1 MASAPLLVAAL
12 CAVLFLVIVQLAA
25 GANDSAA
32 VHDKAGFTYRD
43 LGDSCYGI
51 WTSCDVGSCTGGKC
65 CNGAICSKTP
75 PPSDSHT
82 CNPPPCF
89 SVDPN
94 NPMSCMLSQ
103 ATYCAIASGQPSPFI
118 PPPWHQSPDI
128 WPRPTTRENADADTL
143 IDGRCPNDLMNA
155 SSRSWNFHCG
165 CQGGSADAI
174 KCDAGTSEY
183 NDGST
188 VNTDW
193 CMTRGVDFDNSVC
206 LRHGRACYKHN
217 GDYDNSDANKLK
229 CCAPFDDNLSA
240 SAGSPAAQTCP
251 PGWCKGSQ
259 HCTAYLTNLCNTE
272 DGLNS
277 NTEICKKFAF
287 DNRSSVKLPAV
298 AGWCAKQIGHDSSG
312 AATISTKAGP
322 DGELVPGGFCS
333 CYNSKFAPDYKYSG
347 DKTVPDPVAS
357 HPFCFNKVCANYGY
371 AMPEVVNASCPSVC
385 LMVLDAVAQ
394 GNISID
400 HNEFKMNCPDQA
412 GKLDAAGKQAADEAA
427 MLKKL
432 HDAEAALD
440 AKLAAAAARAAADA
454 KAAEDARAALAAA
467 AAAPASASPSSTPTV
482 IAVVVVLCAIG
493 YMLSMRAGAHRLSAA
508 ASAAASA
515 ASSAA
520 AAVRGGDTI
529 GKTAGFAT
537 LQAIC

>member
-1 MASAPLLVAAL
+1 MCNKNTMASALLIAAL
-12 CAVLFLVIVQLAA
+12 CAVLILVIVQLAA
-25 GANDSAA
+25 GANVGAA

-43 LGDSCYGI
+43 LGDTCYGI
-51 WTSCDVGSCTGGKC
+51 WSSCDVGSCTGGKC

-94 NPMSCMLSQ
+94 NPMSCMLAQ
-103 ATYCAIASGQPSPFI
+103 ANYCAIATGQPPPFA

-128 WPRPTTRENADADTL
+128 WPRPTLIENATDPM
-143 IDGRCPNDLMNA
+143 IDGKCPNDYMNA
-155 SSRSWNFHCG
+155 STRSWNFHCG

-183 NDGST
+183 SDGST
-188 VNTDW
+188 VDTDW
-193 CMTRGVDFDNSVC
+193 CKMRGVDFNNNLC

-217 GDYDNSDANKLK
+217 SDYDNSDANKAK

-277 NTEICKKFAF
+277 HTEICKKFAF
-287 DNRSSVKLPAV
+287 DNRATVALPTV

-312 AATISTKAGP
+312 AATVSTIK
-322 DGELVPGGFCS
+322 DSNNELVPGGFCS
-333 CYNSKFAPDYKYSG
+333 CYNSAFAPNYKYTSSG
-347 DKTVPDPVAS
+347 NTATPDPIAS

-371 AMPEVVNASCPSVC
+371 AMPEVVNATCPSVC

-400 HNEFKMNCPDQA
+400 HNEFKIDCPDQA

-467 AAAPASASPSSTPTV
+467 AAHAPASPPSSTPTV
-482 IAVVVVLCAIG
+482 IAVVIVLCAIG
-493 YMLSMRAGAHRLSAA
+493 YMLSMRAGAHALSAA
-508 ASAAASA
+508 A
-515 ASSAA
+515 SAA

-529 GKTAGFAT
+529 GNAAGFAT
-537 LQAIC
+537 LRAIC